1 LTTDTNAPTRS
12 DEATKTSVEPSSETT
27 RGPPPAEST
36 RPPRV
41 PPTRSARP
49 PATVDTSYTLGV
61 DEPASATQSPT
72 PVQSTPTGP
81 RGGPPTGPP
90 RGGPPTEPPQISSV
104 TITQRVTETIDLG
117 YDSPGSSGQTTFA
130 TLTRQANE
138 TFTYSPSGSVSYCQP
153 SDLTAVPT
161 SWSVVYTSTI
171 TWYGNPEDYTPP
183 YSPISVPQ
191 TSSCVIPIEPPKLTI
206 SICASTGTDTEYKTC
221 EVTTTTQSYQFGV
234 QTSATPAVVF
244 ITTDKNPA
252 VVFTNI
258 DTPNYGVSQGPK
270 THDDHASPTN
280 VGGGNNPP
288 PAYDDTTG
296 GPQAITQ
303 PGHRPPPST
312 PITVGVQP
320 TAIVIDGNT
329 IHDNPAQ
336 PTQVVI
342 IADQTF
348 TIDPTRVVGGGA
360 TIDRPAATGGIYVP
374 TPTSTNLGGIPVV
387 ISSSV
392 AVIGGSSFTL
402 GGSSP
407 TTATISGQTFTINPS
422 NIAGASQTVAIHTLP
437 RPTEVVVAGGDL
449 ITAIGRSV
457 LVIHGTTITYFPSG
471 GGGTPSPPTTLI
483 VDGETLTLGP
493 GGVTAHGGALTIGG
507 SQASSPHDTQYAL
520 VGGATITKIGASVV
534 VIRDVTYTVGPG
546 TGTTTTLIGGESVT
560 IAPGGVEV
568 GTLSLGF
575 PFGVT
580 TVITPG
586 AGPTAGG
593 AMATAGAG
601 DEEEDGVGAVR
612 PGLVGVGWGVGVA
625 LAVGVVV

>member
-1 LTTDTNAPTRS
+1 
-12 DEATKTSVEPSSETT
+12 
-27 RGPPPAEST
+27 
-36 RPPRV
+36 
-41 PPTRSARP
+41 
-49 PATVDTSYTLGV
+49 
-61 DEPASATQSPT
+61 
-72 PVQSTPTGP
+72 
-81 RGGPPTGPP
+81 
-90 RGGPPTEPPQISSV
+90 
-104 TITQRVTETIDLG
+104 
-117 YDSPGSSGQTTFA
+117 
-130 TLTRQANE
+130 
-138 TFTYSPSGSVSYCQP
+138 
-153 SDLTAVPT
+153 
-161 SWSVVYTSTI
+161 VVYT
-171 TWYGNPEDYTPP
+171 N
-183 YSPISVPQ
+183 
-191 TSSCVIPIEPPKLTI
+191 IE
-206 SICASTGTDTEYKTC
+206 
-221 EVTTTTQSYQFGV
+221 
-234 QTSATPAVVF
+234 
-244 ITTDKNPA
+244 
-252 VVFTNI
+252 
-258 DTPNYGVSQGPK
+258 TPNYGVSQGPK
-270 THDDHASPTN
+270 THDDHASPTD

-288 PAYDDTTG
+288 PAYDDTPG

-303 PGHRPPPST
+303 PGHRPPPPT

-320 TAIVIDGNT
+320 TAVVIDGNT

-402 GGSSP
+402 GNPSP
-407 TTATISGQTFTINPS
+407 TTATISGQTFTINPT
-422 NIAGASQTVAIHTLP
+422 NIAGASQTIPIPTLP

-601 DEEEDGVGAVR
+601 GEEEDGVGAVR
-612 PGLVGVGWGVGVA
+612 PWLVGVGGGGGVA
-625 LAVGVVV
+625 LAGGVVVCAFRFSLSLSLSLFLGGCRSFGGPWCKESFARFRCLFVVLCVCASKSNVSVRFGSYALVASFDSLRMTAVARFVSEGKDCCDTPRDNGEGDVRLYRPSRWKRTGAFCV